1 MLFGKKREKNIY
13 STCQIH
19 PLKILFRASRF
30 LETLK
35 HAFCIK
41 VFPEIF
47 YFSTCTVSLWDAK
60 NLSCAL
66 ESSNDS
72 TLLRFLYCRKQIFKR
87 REKRFQIWNKTFETF
102 PIYGC
107 SIIPRMGWKSEV
119 ARREKVRNCRI
130 RPRERERETD
140 AIGIDTRWIDSSDY
154 LRLFGDRVCRG
165 RSNKKFQRR
174 SDVVETETD
183 GKVGSKLNSRWWI
196 TLDPLNFPPG
206 IINRR

>member
-1 MLFGKKREKNIY
+1 MSDSSFENPFPSFQIFGNSQTRLLYQSVSGDLLFFNLHSLSLDIY
-13 STCQIH
+13 
-19 PLKILFRASRF
+19 
-30 LETLK
+30 
-35 HAFCIK
+35 
-41 VFPEIF
+41 
-47 YFSTCTVSLWDAK
+47 AK

-140 AIGIDTRWIDSSDY
+140 AIGIVTRWIDSSDY

-183 GKVGSKLNSRWWI
+183 GKVGSKLNSR
-196 TLDPLNFPPG
+196 
-206 IINRR
+206 

>member
-1 MLFGKKREKNIY
+1 MSDSSFENPFPSFQIFGNSQTRLLYQSVSGDLLFFNLH
-13 STCQIH
+13 SLSLDIH
-19 PLKILFRASRF
+19 
-30 LETLK
+30 
-35 HAFCIK
+35 
-41 VFPEIF
+41 
-47 YFSTCTVSLWDAK
+47 AK

-130 RPRERERETD
+130 RPRERERDRCNRDRYSLDRFERLFAAFWGSSVSRTIKQKVSE
-140 AIGIDTRWIDSSDY
+140 AIGHS
-154 LRLFGDRVCRG
+154 
-165 RSNKKFQRR
+165 
-174 SDVVETETD
+174 
-183 GKVGSKLNSRWWI
+183 
-196 TLDPLNFPPG
+196 
-206 IINRR
+206 